1 MNPTRRAALLA
12 ACLPFTLGACSV
24 ASVVNALVPTDTL
37 EIRRDLAYG
46 SHPRQQLD
54 VYRRSAEPGAAA
66 RPVVVFFYGGS
77 WQHGS
82 RSQYLFAA
90 EALASLGF
98 LVVVPDYRV
107 YPEVVFPAFLDDGA
121 RAVAW
126 ARSHAAEF
134 GGDPARLFLMG
145 HSAGAHIAA
154 MIALDPQ
161 YLAGAGMRTKDL
173 AGFIGLAGPYDFLPL
188 ESEVLRKIFVPPERL
203 ASTQPINFV
212 RGDDPPALLITGEE
226 DALVN
231 PGNTARLAAR
241 LRQHGSPVEERRYAG
256 FNHYTLVGYL
266 AAPLR
271 DERLLRDI
279 ARFAGLAP

>member
-1 MNPTRRAALLA
+1 MYRTCRAALLA
-12 ACLPFTLGACSV
+12 ACLPLLLAACSV
-24 ASVVNALVPTDTL
+24 ASVVNALVPTGAL
-37 EIRRDLAYG
+37 EIRHDLPYG
-46 SHPRQQLD
+46 EHPRQRLD
-54 VYRRSAEPGAAA
+54 AYRPRAQADGATS
-66 RPVVVFFYGGS
+66 PVVVFFYGGS
-77 WQHGS
+77 WQGGN
-82 RSQYLFAA
+82 RGQYLFAA

-98 LVVVPDYRV
+98 VVIVPDYRV
-107 YPEVVFPAFLDDGA
+107 YPEVVFPAFVEDGA

-126 ARSHAAEF
+126 ARRHAPEL

-154 MIALDPQ
+154 LLALDPQ
-161 YLAGAGMRTKDL
+161 YLDGAGESTKDL

-188 ESEVLRKIFVPPERL
+188 ESEVLRRIFAPPGRL

-212 RGDDPPALLITGEE
+212 RGGEPPALLVTGEE
-226 DALVN
+226 DGIVN

-241 LRQHGSPVEERRYAG
+241 LRQHGSRVEERRYAG

-266 AAPLR
+266 AAPVR
-271 DERLLRDI
+271 DERLMRDI